1 MGRKIQRTTEMN
13 KLEMNYIQKQI
24 ERIKEA
30 LKLDLSVKER
40 RKLIRKKSGLELLR
54 ESELAKGFG
63 VVV

>member
-1 MGRKIQRTTEMN
+1 MN

>member
-1 MGRKIQRTTEMN
+1 MGRKIQGTTEMN

>member
-1 MGRKIQRTTEMN
+1 MTRYQFN
-13 KLEMNYIQKQI
+13 LLQKQI
-24 ERIKEA
+24 DNITEA